1 MICKF
6 TLDCIRVN
14 LPIEPERSSSV
25 DLEVDKEFA
34 ANVLG
39 VELIESS
46 IEPTVVSAWC
56 GIARLSDRMVQL

>member
-1 MICKF
+1 MKCSS
-6 TLDCIRVN
+6 
-14 LPIEPERSSSV
+14 PIKPERVSGV